1 MRMVSQNF
9 IGLLNSMIE
18 TFVIQYTNTNW
29 GAWQDYDASHTSYD
43 QALESL
49 YHYRAMLGHKGVDFR
64 LVKRKVILEEVI
76 EDV

>member
-1 MRMVSQNF
+1 
-9 IGLLNSMIE
+9 MIE
-18 TFVIQYTNTNW
+18 KLVIQYIKEDW
-29 GAWQDYDASHTSYD
+29 KSWQDYDISHTSYD

-76 EDV
+76 QDV